1 MIFWCSHSPTGYHDR
16 SFYYT
21 ELVVDICA
29 ICSSILLKCIRIC
42 SSVCRSLETSVRSTA
57 RPLAP
62 DGVVFCSFWCSGRY
76 ENVETVS
83 EQLLHNKLQIVNSN
97 VGFIHD
103 LAMCNK
109 PPGVILFSVIST
121 ILIWVVCLSFVIL
134 PQLGNFWNN

>member
-1 MIFWCSHSPTGYHDR
+1 MPLPGNLSSKYCEAHSPLMVSCSAR
-16 SFYYT
+16 SG
-21 ELVVDICA
+21 
-29 ICSSILLKCIRIC
+29 
-42 SSVCRSLETSVRSTA
+42 A
-57 RPLAP
+57 R
-62 DGVVFCSFWCSGRY
+62 GRY

-121 ILIWVVCLSFVIL
+121 ILI
-134 PQLGNFWNN
+134 